1 MVHQARQISK
11 RARIESQFAAAAM
24 RAGMLEPGSPGA
36 YARIARAL
44 TRYGPLGA
52 LGFLG
57 GGLSPER
64 TALIDDAGRLSF
76 GEINDQINALANAWR
91 ARGFKPGD
99 AVAIMARNH
108 RGFVLAACAAA
119 RCGARTVLLN
129 TGFSPPQVEAVLARE
144 GADLVIYDEE
154 FGACF
159 ARLHPRYGCW
169 RAWCDTRPDGNDT
182 VAALVA
188 GGDRRDPPRP
198 GRPPRVI
205 VLTSGTTGAP
215 RGAARDVPFS
225 LSPIGGALTMVPFKA
240 CETTQISAPLFHA
253 LGFTQLLLAVALRS
267 TLVLQRWARPEE
279 LLASLSRNRVTA
291 VVTVP
296 VILQRVVALPD
307 DVIAAHPVPNL
318 RIIYLSGSHLTP
330 ALTEKATT
338 LFGPVVYNLYGST
351 EIAYGTIASPADLAA
366 APGTVGR
373 VVPGSSVAIIGNDDE
388 VLPAGATGRIFVRN
402 VVKFEGYTSGED
414 KERFHGKVSSGD
426 VGHFD
431 ADGRLFIDG
440 REDEMVISGGENVFP
455 AELEQL
461 LAGHPAVADAAVVG
475 VDDEEFGQ
483 RLKAYVVRVPG
494 ATLSE
499 DDVKA
504 YVRANLAR
512 YKVPRDVEFLDALPR
527 NPTGKVLKGKLV
539 GQGAPVIGQGSQ
551 EG

>member
-1 MVHQARQISK
+1 
-11 RARIESQFAAAAM
+11 M
-24 RAGMLEPGSPGA
+24 RAGMLEPGTPGA
-36 YARIARAL
+36 YARLARAL
-44 TRYGPLGA
+44 TRYGPFGA

-76 GEINDQINALANAWR
+76 GEINGQINALANAWR

-99 AVAIMARNH
+99 AVAIMTRNH
-108 RGFVLAACAAA
+108 RGFVLAAYAAA

-129 TGFSPPQVEAVLARE
+129 TGFSPPQVETVIARE

-154 FGACF
+154 FGVCF

-182 VAALVA
+182 VAAQIA

-215 RGAARDVPFS
+215 RGAGRDVPFS

-240 CETTQISAPLFHA
+240 CEPTQISAPLFHA

-279 LLASLSRNRVTA
+279 LLASLSRNKVTA

-296 VILQRVVALPD
+296 VILQRLVSLPA
-307 DVIAAHPVPNL
+307 DVLAAHDVSQL
-318 RIIYLSGSHLTP
+318 RIIYVSGSQLTP
-330 ALTEKATT
+330 ALAAKATAV
-338 LFGPVVYNLYGST
+338 FGPVLYNVYAST

-373 VVPGSSVAIIGNDDE
+373 VAPGTSVSIVGPDGQE
-388 VLPAGATGRIFVRN
+388 LTSGQTGRIFVGN
-402 VVKFEGYTSGED
+402 LLKFEGYTGGSD
-414 KERFHGKVSSGD
+414 RPRFHGKVSSGD

-461 LAGHPAVADAAVVG
+461 LAGHPAVADVAVVG

-494 ATLSE
+494 AKLSE
-499 DDVKA
+499 ADVKA

-512 YKVPRDVEFLDALPR
+512 YKVPRDVEFLDVLPR
-527 NPTGKVLKGKLV
+527 NPTGKVLKGQLV
-539 GQGAPVIGQGSQ
+539 GQGSL
-551 EG
+551 EH